1 MSQDET
7 QQQNMSQ
14 EKTSV
19 IETEN
24 VQAELQNEQNDK
36 VASVNMEQTQ
46 AEKKEQSVSS
56 ETGGNQSVQSAGVT
70 YIVKKGDT
78 IMSICQNYYGTVKK
92 YPEVAAANNLDD
104 VNKLYIGQEIK
115 LP

>member
-24 VQAELQNEQNDK
+24 VQAELQSEQNDK

-46 AEKKEQSVSS
+46 AEKKEQIVSS

-70 YIVKKGDT
+70 YIVKKGEYNNEY
-78 IMSICQNYYGTVKK
+78 M
-92 YPEVAAANNLDD
+92 PELLRNC
-104 VNKLYIGQEIK
+104 
-115 LP
+115 